1 MLCAAKSQ
9 QAENTSVRRAVA
21 QKVTYSSNKEGRPW
35 AHSLIGRGQKGLSN
49 RGGKCPNGTGP

>member
-35 AHSLIGRGQKGLSN
+35 AKRAVKPW
-49 RGGKCPNGTGP
+49 GKCPNGTGP